1 MAQYITLAA
10 RFNVS
15 TNPSVLN
22 NSELLRW
29 DAGGV
34 VITGMY
40 LQYCE
45 GIKTGFVAALNARME
60 KEWKEDFI
68 EELLG
73 KSATMVWSEFKKIIK
88 NNIMLKTGTG
98 TAPAPAL
105 PGTETASVSG
115 HASFS

>member
-15 TNPSVLN
+15 INPSVLN
-22 NSELLRW
+22 NSEQLRW

-68 EELLG
+68 EESRLTQQ
-73 KSATMVWSEFKKIIK
+73 SSHPAAITNQIK
-88 NNIMLKTGTG
+88 NKCISDNSRDKDQHRL
-98 TAPAPAL
+98 
-105 PGTETASVSG
+105 VSTKNQL
-115 HASFS
+115 F